1 MLSITPVVYKQ
12 HRRLDGLFAVKIRVT
27 YQRQSRY
34 FDTPLTAT
42 AQQLTKHLDGF
53 RDYQLCSAVC
63 RIADQMRE
71 LLTLNAHLISSMADV
86 QRIIG
91 NQHRQLPTVADY
103 GRQLTAQMQADQ
115 RQHTAANYRTA
126 LQRLE
131 QFAPGCQFADIT
143 VPFLQKYAGWLATKV
158 GQRGVQLYLSCL
170 RKIYNAA
177 AQEHNADGTER
188 IRRSPF
194 EFYKIPEPAAT
205 KKRALSLDHL
215 RAIAAYQS
223 ADSLA
228 NFARDV
234 FMLSFCFCGINTVD
248 LWSLEE
254 LTADSLAY
262 NRSKTKAKRRDAAYL
277 AIAIHPLARPLV
289 ERYRNGNRFR
299 FRDSYST
306 AYNFNKAVNK
316 GLKRIGAAIGVDNLQ
331 FYAARHTWATIAR
344 NDCQVAFDTVA
355 MALCHSQRTVTDI
368 YIRRDFSAVDAA
380 NDRVLRYCF
389 SNI

>member
-1 MLSITPVVYKQ
+1 MLSIKPVVYKQ
-12 HRRLDGLFAVKIRVT
+12 HRRLDGLFAVKIRIT

-42 AQQLTKHLDGF
+42 TQQLTKSLDGF

-63 RIADQMRE
+63 RLTDSYRE
-71 LLTLNAHLISSMADV
+71 LLNQNAHHIHTIADV
-86 QRIIG
+86 VRIVNG
-91 NQHRQLPTVADY
+91 EHRQLPTVAEF
-103 GRQLTAQMQADQ
+103 GRQLTDQMQADQ

-143 VPFLQKYAGWLATKV
+143 VPFLQKYEGWLAAKM
-158 GQRGVQLYLSCL
+158 GARGVQLYMSCL

-177 AQEHNADGTER
+177 AQELNADGTER

-205 KKRALSLDHL
+205 RKRALTLEQL
-215 RAIAAYQS
+215 RTIANYQA
-223 ADSLA
+223 ADPA
-228 NFARDV
+228 TAFARDV

-248 LWSLEE
+248 LFSLEE

-289 ERYRNGNRFR
+289 ERYRNGNRFN
-299 FRDSYST
+299 FSQTYST
-306 AYNFNKAVNK
+306 AYNFNRAVNK
-316 GLKRIGAAIGVDNLQ
+316 ALKRIGAAIGVDNLQ

-355 MALCHSQRTVTDI
+355 MALCHSQRSVTDI
-368 YIRRDFSAVDAA
+368 YIKRDFSAVDAA

-389 SNI
+389 SSI